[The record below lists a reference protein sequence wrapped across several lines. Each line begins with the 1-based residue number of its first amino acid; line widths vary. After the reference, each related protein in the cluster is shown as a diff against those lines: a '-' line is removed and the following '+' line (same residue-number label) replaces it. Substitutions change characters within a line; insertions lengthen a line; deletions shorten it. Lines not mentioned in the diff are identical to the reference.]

1 MMAGITQKGKKTK
14 FLWWYL
20 RNLIKE
26 TFTVEKC

>member
-1 MMAGITQKGKKTK
+1 MMARITQKGKKTK
-14 FLWWYL
+14 FLLWYL